1 MAAKSNESFK
11 IPPASKP
18 RTKTEVE
25 RQIAEAVGVSRKDAG
40 NVFSALHQMIA
51 QDLRKN
57 GTFTIPGLAKIT
69 VTKKAATK
77 ARPGVNPFTGEKIT
91 IKAKPAR
98 KVVKLRALKN
108 LKDFV
113 N

>member
-1 MAAKSNESFK
+1 MAAKSNVSFK
-11 IPPASKP
+11 IPSASKP
-18 RTKTEVE
+18 RTKSEIE
-25 RQIAEAVGVSRKDAG
+25 RQIAEAVGVSRKEVG
-40 NVFSALHQMIA
+40 NVFAVLHQMIA
-51 QDLRKN
+51 QDIRKN
-57 GTFTIPGLAKIT
+57 GVFTMPGLAKIT
-69 VTKKAATK
+69 VTKKPATK
-77 ARPGVNPFTGEKIT
+77 ERPGVNPFTGESIM

>member
-1 MAAKSNESFK
+1 MAAKSNVSFK
-11 IPPASKP
+11 IPPATKA
-18 RTKTEVE
+18 RTKSEVE

-40 NVFSALHQMIA
+40 NVFSALSQMIE
-51 QDLRKN
+51 QDLKKN
-57 GTFTIPGLAKIT
+57 GTFTIPGLAKVT
-69 VTKKAATK
+69 VTKKPATK
-77 ARPGVNPFTGEKIT
+77 ARPGVNPFTGEKIM

>member
-1 MAAKSNESFK
+1 MAAKSNEFK
-11 IPPASKP
+11 IPSATKP
-18 RTKTEVE
+18 RTKSEVE
-25 RQIAEAVGVSRKDAG
+25 RQIAEAVGISRKDAG
-40 NVFSALHQMIA
+40 NVFSALSQMIE
-51 QDLRKN
+51 QDLKKN
-57 GTFTIPGLAKIT
+57 GTFTIPGLAKVT
-69 VTKKAATK
+69 VTKKPATK
-77 ARPGVNPFTGEKIT
+77 ARPGVNPFTGEKIM